1 MCCSPSSWSD
11 SASSSFTPAERSVSD
26 RTTTSRVAGLWRC
39 CCVACQRRVGH
50 ASVVVTRPGGVL
62 PDCGVGGPVA
72 AGVLGPL
79 RGGAG
84 ADSDEAGEHGG
95 WDARGEVGHGG
106 VVDGPGGAAELVGS
120 PHQGRG
126 VLVWGLVEQTAE
138 LQSI

>member
-1 MCCSPSSWSD
+1 MR
-11 SASSSFTPAERSVSD
+11 ATV
-26 RTTTSRVAGLWRC
+26 RVGGAWRWRWG
-39 CCVACQRRVGH
+39 ACQRGVGH

-95 WDARGEVGHGG
+95 WDARGEVEHGG
-106 VVDGPGGAAELVGS
+106 VAAGAGGDAEPIES
-120 PHQGRG
+120 PDRKSTRLNSSH
-126 VLVWGLVEQTAE
+126 
-138 LQSI
+138 